1 MEFELCRHDL
11 WANGDLVSEP
21 VSDLFGPVPLENDS
35 ADDYNYQLGDDDN
48 NDNASSVGIKEA
60 VAI

>member
-11 WANGDLVSEP
+11 WANGDLASEP
-21 VSDLFGPVPLENDS
+21 VSDLVGPIHLENDS
-35 ADDYNYQLGDDDN
+35 ADDYNYQLGDDDDN
-48 NDNASSVGIKEA
+48 GNASSVGIKEA